1 MRLGNNAI
9 GAIAMTTRRTLFA
22 VTAAAAASLAAPA
35 FAQTRPRGG
44 RSLRVAL
51 EYVEGFLGRADA
63 AVADRVLDPEIVV
76 TTGLSPQGPILG
88 RQAYKGIFLDFAAA
102 FPAVNPGAPMTIIDA
117 FDVRDR
123 AVVRFHYRGRHVR
136 DYFGVAATN
145 REILFD
151 ETHVMRIRGGKVVEN
166 VVSATNLEFEML
178 LAPVLTPM
186 ILR

>member
-1 MRLGNNAI
+1 
-9 GAIAMTTRRTLFA
+9 MTTRRTLFA
-22 VTAAAAASLAAPA
+22 AAAAVTASLAAPA
-35 FAQTRPRGG
+35 FAQARPRGG

-51 EYVEGFLGRADA
+51 DYVEGFLGRADS
-63 AVADRVLDPEIVV
+63 AVADRVLDPQIVV
-76 TTGLSPQGPILG
+76 TTGLSPQGPIRG
-88 RQAYKGIFLDFAAA
+88 IEAYKAIFLDFAAA
-102 FPAVNPGAPMTIIDA
+102 FPAVDSAAPVNIIDA

-123 AVVRFHYRGRHVR
+123 AVVRFQYRGRHVR

-151 ETHVMRIRGGKVVEN
+151 ETHVMRIRAGKVVEN

-178 LAPVLTPM
+178 LAPVLTPL